1 MGSLLEEVKKVIK
14 GAKADFAKV
23 MSPLA
28 LLHFILN
35 GFFNEYQKWFGHKT
49 WIWNFMYWACDYRK
63 KMLDPS
69 QQARYLRIKEL
80 LEQHC
85 PKKAAVLDV
94 GCGTANGLSIWREA
108 GLGSFEGIDI
118 AAAAI
123 EEARETYG
131 GKPDLP
137 ARFEAV
143 SMQAYDSGGRTFDAV
158 IFNESLYY
166 VSSEQDAVEMAKK
179 ALTLLKEGGHLIISM
194 SETHHAEKIWA
205 ALDFLPPPK
214 SRGRAEA
221 VEGNTWQV
229 AAFEKKE
236 VQPAGQ

>member
-1 MGSLLEEVKKVIK
+1 MGGFIGEVKKIIK

-23 MSPLA
+23 MSPMA

-49 WIWNFMYWACDYRK
+49 WIWDFMYWACDYRQ

-69 QQARYLRIKEL
+69 QQARYLRIKQL
-80 LEQHC
+80 LEEHC
-85 PKKAAVLDV
+85 PKKASVLDV

-108 GLGSFEGIDI
+108 GLSSFEGIDV
-118 AAAAI
+118 AASAI
-123 EEARETYG
+123 EEARATYG
-131 GKPDLP
+131 SSKDMST
-137 ARFEAV
+137 RFEAV
-143 SMQAYDSGGRTFDAV
+143 SMQDFNNDGRTYDAV

-166 VSSEQDAVEMAKK
+166 VATVQDSVDMVKK
-179 ALTLLKEGGHLIISM
+179 AMSLLKEGGHLIISM
-194 SETHHAEKIWA
+194 SETHHAEKIWE

-214 SRGRAEA
+214 SKGRAEA
-221 VEGNTWQV
+221 KEGNTWQV

-236 VQPAGQ
+236 VQAAGK